1 MATFQEFKE
10 KALLGL
16 FSVVVGMM
24 WYDIKEMKSDIKT
37 LIVENAENKQ
47 KLLNLE
53 RQVYKTASFSPIFPI
68 SDNKLLGPDKAYAI
82 LNHTK
87 DDEDYEHTND
97 GI

>member
-10 KALLGL
+10 KALIGL

-24 WYDIKEMKSDIKT
+24 WYDIKEMKADIKS

-53 RQVYKTASFSPIFPI
+53 RQVYKAATYKSTFPI
-68 SDNKLLGPDKAYAI
+68 NDNPLVAPYKAYAI
-82 LNHTK
+82 LNHSK
-87 DDEDYEHTND
+87 DDDDYEHTND
-97 GI
+97 NI